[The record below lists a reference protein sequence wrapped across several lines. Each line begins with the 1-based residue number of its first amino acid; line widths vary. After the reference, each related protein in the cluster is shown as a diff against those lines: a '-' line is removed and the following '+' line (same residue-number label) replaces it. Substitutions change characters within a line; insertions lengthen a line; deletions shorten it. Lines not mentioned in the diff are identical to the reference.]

1 MASGSSER
9 PLEILLVEASP
20 ADARLAEETLK
31 SSNHPTNITVAED
44 GEGALARLRKEGE
57 YEGSPRPDL
66 ILPGMQGTEV
76 LVEIAADPDL
86 ATIPVMILT
95 GTEAEQSMLNDYNI
109 HPNRYCRKP
118 MSSENFHRVTA
129 QLDYFS
135 RQPSRISRGESQPA
149 ARSTAPAGQG
159 KRWWWPFG

>member
-86 ATIPVMILT
+86 ATSP
-95 GTEAEQSMLNDYNI
+95 GSEQ
-109 HPNRYCRKP
+109 
-118 MSSENFHRVTA
+118 F
-129 QLDYFS
+129 
-135 RQPSRISRGESQPA
+135 PSRLASQVVVASDSRYLLPLLQS
-149 ARSTAPAGQG
+149 
-159 KRWWWPFG
+159 